1 MTLSGK
7 RGGDADV
14 CAESRAPCPV
24 EHRSA
29 ADD

>member
-7 RGGDADV
+7 RGDDADV
-14 CAESRAPCPV
+14 CAESRALCPV

-29 ADD
+29 AAD